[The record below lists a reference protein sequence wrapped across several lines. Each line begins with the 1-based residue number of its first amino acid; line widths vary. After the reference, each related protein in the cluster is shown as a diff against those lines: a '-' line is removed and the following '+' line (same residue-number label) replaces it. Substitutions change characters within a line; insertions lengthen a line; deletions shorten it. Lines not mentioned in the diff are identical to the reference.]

1 MLFEVCLW
9 LIKINQIQTSMKL
22 KTLFTLVILI
32 VLTFSLDA
40 QVKVEQLKGMK
51 IRNIGP
57 AGMSGR
63 VTSIDAVHSN
73 PSTIFIGTASG
84 GVWKSTSGG
93 IDWKPIF
100 DKEALAAI
108 GSIAIQQSN
117 PDVIWVGTGE
127 GNPRNSF
134 NSGEGIYKSIDGG
147 RTWKLMGLE
156 NTRTIHRIIIDKNNP
171 DIVYVA
177 APGSAWGKNEER
189 GVYKTTDGGKTWE
202 KILYINDGTGCA
214 DLVVDP
220 TNPNKV
226 IAAMWEFG
234 RTPWFFNSGGKN
246 SGLYVTYDGGENWEK
261 RTAKDGLPK
270 GDLGRIGLAIA
281 PNKPN
286 IVYALVEAKKNGLYR
301 SDDGGVTWKLRAT
314 KNIGGRPF
322 YYADIFVD
330 PSNENRI
337 FNLHSMVDMSE
348 DGGKTFRV
356 ILPYSGVHPDHH
368 AWWINP
374 NNPNHMM
381 DGNDGGMNITY
392 DGGKTWEFV
401 DNLPLAQYYHI
412 DVDNEVPYN
421 VYGGMQDN
429 GSWIGPSEVW
439 KNGGIRNYDFQE
451 VFFGDGFDVL
461 PRRDNTRY
469 GFAMS
474 QGGNLGYYDRVSG
487 LTEYIRPV
495 HPDDVTLRY
504 NWNAALAQNPF
515 ADCGIYYGSQ
525 FVHKSM
531 DCGKTWEIISPD
543 LTTND
548 PEKQKANISG
558 GLTMDATQAEN
569 HTTILAIAPSPH
581 DENIVWVGTDDG
593 NLQLTTD
600 GGKKWTN
607 LASKLPDAPKN
618 AWIPYIEISKTN
630 KNEAFV
636 IVNNYRQNDFNAYA
650 YKTTDLGATWT
661 RIVDNNQVKGHTM
674 SIVQDA
680 EAPNLMFL
688 GTDYGLYVTF
698 DGGNKWNKWQNDFP
712 SVSTRD
718 LKIQEREGDLV
729 VGTFGRA
736 AWVLD
741 DIRPLREIANSNGK
755 VLEKDFRLFEAPHA
769 WMHQNRSFD
778 GVRFDADGGFRGN
791 NANSFGAMLTLW
803 VKPKEKKE
811 KKELAK
817 EGKKAKKKKGKKGK
831 KAKKGEAKKPAGEKG
846 KMKKKGKMP
855 KKAKFKVY
863 DAEGNMIRNFTRPLK
878 GGLNRVFWYL
888 DENGGQFPSYREP
901 RKDADPRGGVEVL
914 PGTYKIVAHWGDHKD
929 STTVEVKLDPNLKIS
944 MADMKARRQAIKD
957 FEKLTGKA
965 AKSFDQLKA
974 AKKTMKLVE
983 SQLVNAPDSVKKQ
996 VKKMNK
1002 DLTTQLDS
1010 LMKLYMQPRG
1020 LKGIQR
1026 NPTNLNGKLFSA
1038 FQYLR
1043 RSSGAPQQN
1052 AQNAVKNFENALAE
1066 VLKGVNAFFEEDWA
1080 AYQKTVEGMQYS
1092 LFKEMEKF

>member
-1 MLFEVCLW
+1 
-9 LIKINQIQTSMKL
+9 
-22 KTLFTLVILI
+22 
-32 VLTFSLDA
+32 
-40 QVKVEQLKGMK
+40 
-51 IRNIGP
+51 
-57 AGMSGR
+57 
-63 VTSIDAVHSN
+63 
-73 PSTIFIGTASG
+73 
-84 GVWKSTSGG
+84 
-93 IDWKPIF
+93 
-100 DKEALAAI
+100 
-108 GSIAIQQSN
+108 
-117 PDVIWVGTGE
+117 
-127 GNPRNSF
+127 
-134 NSGEGIYKSIDGG
+134 
-147 RTWKLMGLE
+147 
-156 NTRTIHRIIIDKNNP
+156 
-171 DIVYVA
+171 
-177 APGSAWGKNEER
+177 
-189 GVYKTTDGGKTWE
+189 
-202 KILYINDGTGCA
+202 
-214 DLVVDP
+214 
-220 TNPNKV
+220 
-226 IAAMWEFG
+226 
-234 RTPWFFNSGGKN
+234 
-246 SGLYVTYDGGENWEK
+246 
-261 RTAKDGLPK
+261 
-270 GDLGRIGLAIA
+270 
-281 PNKPN
+281 
-286 IVYALVEAKKNGLYR
+286 
-301 SDDGGVTWKLRAT
+301 
-314 KNIGGRPF
+314 
-322 YYADIFVD
+322 
-330 PSNENRI
+330 
-337 FNLHSMVDMSE
+337 
-348 DGGKTFRV
+348 
-356 ILPYSGVHPDHH
+356 
-368 AWWINP
+368 
-374 NNPNHMM
+374 
-381 DGNDGGMNITY
+381 
-392 DGGKTWEFV
+392 
-401 DNLPLAQYYHI
+401 
-412 DVDNEVPYN
+412 
-421 VYGGMQDN
+421 
-429 GSWIGPSEVW
+429 
-439 KNGGIRNYDFQE
+439 
-451 VFFGDGFDVL
+451 
-461 PRRDNTRY
+461 
-469 GFAMS
+469 
-474 QGGNLGYYDRVSG
+474 LGYYDRVSG

-495 HPDDVTLRY
+495 HPDDVTLRF

-558 GLTMDATQAEN
+558 GLTIDATQAEN

-581 DENIVWVGTDDG
+581 DENVIWVGTDDG

-600 GGKKWTN
+600 GGKNWTN
-607 LASKLPDAPKN
+607 LASKLPNCPKN

-630 KNEAFV
+630 KNEAYV
-636 IVNNYRQNDFNAYA
+636 IVNNYRQNDFTAYA
-650 YKTTDLGATWT
+650 YKTTDLGTTWT
-661 RIVDNNQVKGHTM
+661 RIVDESQVKGHTM

-741 DIRPLREIANSNGK
+741 DIRPLREIANSNGQ
-755 VLEKDFRLFEAPHA
+755 VLDKDFRVFEAPHA
-769 WMHQNRSFD
+769 WLHQNRSFD
-778 GVRFDADGGFRGN
+778 GVRFDGDGGFRGN

-811 KKELAK
+811 KKEKAA
-817 EGKKAKKKKGKKGK
+817 EGKKGKKTKKKKGKKGK
-831 KAKKGEAKKPAGEKG
+831 KAKKGEDKKPEAGKG

-863 DAEGNMIRNFTRPLK
+863 DDEGNMIRNFTRPLK

-888 DENGGQFPSYREP
+888 DENGGRFPSYRTP

-929 STTVEVKLDPNLKIS
+929 STTVEIKLDPNLKVS
-944 MADMKARRQAIKD
+944 MADMKARRQAVKD
-957 FEKLTGKA
+957 FEQLTDKA
-965 AKSFDQLKA
+965 AKSFDQLKD

-983 SQLVNAPDSVKKQ
+983 SQMVNAPDSVKKQ

-1010 LMKLYMQPRG
+1010 LMKLYTQPRG

-1052 AQNAVKNFENALAE
+1052 AKNAVKNFENSLTE

-1080 AYQKTVEGMQYS
+1080 EYQKAVEGMQYS